1 MTLRTRL
8 LVGVFA
14 VVAVVV
20 LAGTAV
26 AVIQHDQLVSQ
37 LDRQLEGFAPNASR
51 ISARPAMAPPV
62 AQGDTTVADAY
73 VGLLLPDGTL
83 QTLVTPSD
91 DPDLVPDLTEIGIVT
106 EPATIAT
113 ASGRADRVRAVSVDV
128 GDGRLL
134 VLALPTTDVDDSLR
148 VLIVTQLAAGALIV
162 GVLALFVWWMIRH
175 GLRPILAMTESAD
188 AITAG
193 AVHRRVD
200 HTAGNT
206 EAARLGRALNAMIN
220 ATHEAEAQR
229 RRFVADVS
237 HELRTPLTTL
247 EGYTALYNRGALT
260 EPGSLD
266 DAMRR
271 INDEAGRMKRIVE
284 QLLVLAEL
292 DEQRETETQSVAV
305 RTVLDDIAADIGALQ
320 PDRVV
325 TVDAAPDLTV
335 DAHPDQLMQALTALT
350 ANALRYTPTDTPLAY
365 SARPVG
371 DDVRIDVHDH
381 GPGIPAED
389 VQHIFERF
397 YRADKGRTRST
408 GGNGLGLAIVAAI
421 TASHR
426 GTCGVTDTP
435 GGGSTFWIRLPKHS
449 TPNQPH
455 PALEM
460 HATPRAAT

>member
-8 LVGVFA
+8 LVGVLA

-20 LAGTAV
+20 LAGSTV
-26 AVIQHDQLVSQ
+26 AVIQHGQLVNQ
-37 LDRQLEGFAPNASR
+37 LDRQLEGYAQNASR
-51 ISARPAMAPPV
+51 ISNRPTGAPP
-62 AQGDTTVADAY
+62 ASQGDTGVADAY
-73 VGLLLPDGTL
+73 VGVLLSDGTL
-83 QTLVTPSD
+83 QTLLAPSD
-91 DPDLVPDLTEIGIVT
+91 DPDLVPDLTDSGSLT

-113 ASGRADRVRAVSVDV
+113 TSGEADRVRVVAVDL
-128 GDGRLL
+128 GDDRLL
-134 VLALPTTDVDDSLR
+134 ILALPTTDVDDSLR
-148 VLIVTQLAAGALIV
+148 LLIVTQLAAGGVII

-175 GLRPILAMTESAD
+175 GLRPIRMMTESAD

-193 AVHRRVD
+193 AVDRRVE
-200 HTAGNT
+200 HPTGGT
-206 EAARLGRALNAMIN
+206 EAARLGRALNAMIDT
-220 ATHEAEAQR
+220 THEAEAQR

-247 EGYTALYNRGALT
+247 EGYTALYSRGALD

-292 DEQRETETQSVAV
+292 DENRPAETQAVAV
-305 RTVLDDIAADIGALQ
+305 GTVLADIAADVGALQ

-325 TVDAAPDLTV
+325 TVDVTGELTV
-335 DAHPDQLMQALTALT
+335 DANLDQLMQALTALT

-365 SARPVG
+365 SALSDG
-371 DDVRIDVHDH
+371 DDVRIEVADR
-381 GPGIPAED
+381 GPGIPAPD
-389 VQHIFERF
+389 VPHIFERF

-421 TASHR
+421 ATSHR
-426 GTCGVTDTP
+426 GTFGVADTP

-449 TPNQPH
+449 TPTEPH
-455 PALEM
+455 PALGT
-460 HATPRAAT
+460 H